1 MPTDMLAA
9 SLTMLGPCG
18 LEWLMKLSIVILRLS
33 PA

>member
-1 MPTDMLAA
+1 MLAA
-9 SLTMLGPCG
+9 YLSFTILGPCS